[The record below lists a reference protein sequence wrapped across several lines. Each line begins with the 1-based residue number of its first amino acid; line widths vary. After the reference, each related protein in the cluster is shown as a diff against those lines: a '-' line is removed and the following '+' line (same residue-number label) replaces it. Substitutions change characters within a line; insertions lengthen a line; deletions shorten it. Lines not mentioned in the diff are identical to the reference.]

1 MTWAAGVLVGLRLG
15 AGGFVRTGKLAI
27 ETECPSAQWVRLAP
41 RVNRTGTQ
49 PCGLALKGVVAPAR
63 WVRLFQRRR
72 EPVRGR
78 WKTVA
83 TDLAILEGA
92 ASCFIHVGGQLV
104 DHGARTTRTR
114 RLPWRMDVSVMYG
127 RVKSDVYGR

>member
-1 MTWAAGVLVGLRLG
+1 MTWAAGVSVGLRLG
-15 AGGFVRTGKLAI
+15 AGGFVRTGKLPI

-41 RVNRTGTQ
+41 RVNRTETR
-49 PCGLALKGVVAPAR
+49 PCGLALKGALGAAR

-72 EPVRGR
+72 ELVHRR

-92 ASCFIHVGGQLV
+92 ASCVIQVGGQPL
-104 DHGARTTRTR
+104 DPGARTTRTR

-127 RVKSDVYGR
+127 RVKSDIYGR